1 MSGGMTVFQTGS
13 TDQHMKAFA
22 LIIGLTI
29 TAMPLTCRAQPV
41 ESALITKAGEIESRL
56 GARVGLAVYDTGHD
70 TSWLYHADE
79 RFPLTSTF
87 KAFACAALL
96 HRVDDGQTT
105 LDRTVRISQ
114 SDLVPYAPV
123 MEHLVRQDVSLQHVC
138 AAALRLSDNVAGNK
152 VLDSIGGPTELT
164 DYMRSIGD
172 TVTRLDRCEPEL
184 NEATPGDRRD
194 TTTPA
199 AVANSLR
206 RLVLGD
212 SLSAWSRQQLT
223 AWLVADEVGGPLL
236 RASLPTEW
244 RIADRTGAGGH
255 GSRGIVAVMW
265 PPGRAPIVAA
275 MFLTGTDATMDQRNR
290 SIAELGAALVADVT
304 KQNR

>member
-1 MSGGMTVFQTGS
+1 MTLFQKHNTH
-13 TDQHMKAFA
+13 QRMKIFA
-22 LIIGLTI
+22 LTIGLTI
-29 TAMPLTCRAQPV
+29 AAISLACRAQPA
-41 ESALITKAGEIESRL
+41 ESALVTKAGEIESRL
-56 GARVGLAVYDTGHD
+56 GARVGLAVYDTGRD
-70 TSWLYHADE
+70 ISWLYHADD

-96 HRVDDGQTT
+96 HRVDDGQTA
-105 LDRTVRISQ
+105 LDRTVRINQ

-123 MEHLVRQDVSLQHVC
+123 MEHLVGQEVSLQRVC

-164 DYMRSIGD
+164 RYMRSIGD
-172 TVTRLDRCEPEL
+172 TVTQLDRREPEL

-199 AVANSLR
+199 AIAKSLR

-212 SLSAWSRQQLT
+212 ALSASSRQQLT
-223 AWLVADEVGGPLL
+223 EWLVTDEVGGPLL
-236 RASLPTEW
+236 RANLPTEW

-255 GSRGIVAVMW
+255 GSRGIIAVIW
-265 PPGRAPIVAA
+265 PPGQTPIVAA
-275 MFLTGTDATMDQRNR
+275 MFLTGTDATMDQRNG
-290 SIAELGAALVADVT
+290 SIAELGAALLADVN